1 MCWCWLLVVFGV
13 GCWLCRRRVGQRR
26 CAALSRMSRRWPRSA
41 RRQPK
46 DTVSLLPSSRLKS
59 ATSAAMPPASL
70 TAMHA
75 DAELS
80 IPSWRWWR
88 SASRAC
94 GAGSSLT
101 MVMSPSCMCDRMRA
115 RLASST
121 RSVAP
126 VRGIPSVGAPSSL
139 PSAYTPPCA
148 PSLPSSAIGALTFV
162 CAYADDIHILGRG
175 DEWMALGCALPR
187 PSRGYRAGSASRSCP
202 TVRRPVRPRPAEP
215 RGPRSWALSLSV
227 RERSALCGA
236 SAPGQQP
243 GLGASALCVQPP
255 LIALADSLL
264 RVLQG

>member
-126 VRGIPSVGAPSSL
+126 VRGIPSVGAQLFALGLHPTLCAIAALVGDRGFDLCVCVRRRHPHSRPWRRMDGTRMRPSSTISRIPGGL
-139 PSAYTPPCA
+139 CLSLVPHRAPAAGRCGRGRQSQEALA
-148 PSLPSSAIGALTFV
+148 RGPSLSLCGS
-162 CAYADDIHILGRG
+162 GR
-175 DEWMALGCALPR
+175 
-187 PSRGYRAGSASRSCP
+187 
-202 TVRRPVRPRPAEP
+202 
-215 RGPRSWALSLSV
+215 
-227 RERSALCGA
+227 RSAA
-236 SAPGQQP
+236 
-243 GLGASALCVQPP
+243 PP
-255 LIALADSLL
+255 LPASSPGWA
-264 RVLQG
+264 RPHCACNRR